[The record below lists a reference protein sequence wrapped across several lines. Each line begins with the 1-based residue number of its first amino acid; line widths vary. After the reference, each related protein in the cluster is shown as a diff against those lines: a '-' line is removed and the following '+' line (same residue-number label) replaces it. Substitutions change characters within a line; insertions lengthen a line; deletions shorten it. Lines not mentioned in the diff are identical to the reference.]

1 MNIKNMKN
9 TWKIYL
15 LALICFVISASE
27 YVIVGV
33 LDQVAAS
40 TNISIAEAGQLI
52 TVFAIAGAIGT
63 PIAVM
68 IMAKMDRRKVL
79 MISLFL
85 VVLGS
90 IMILV
95 APNYAF
101 LLLSRIVL
109 AIGAGVFNV
118 TCFTVVGKIVAPERQ
133 AGAIATITT
142 GFNAALII
150 GLPIGRVIT
159 AAFGWKAIF
168 VSTGV
173 FSLLAIF
180 AVLSAIPKAEG
191 EASVPL
197 GEQLALLKSPKTL
210 LTLAITFFWIG
221 GYSELYSYITP
232 FLQGVSPMSEEMM
245 SMALLIFGIATLIGN
260 KLGGFLGDKVG
271 ISKSLTSSM
280 VVHVIALVLISLF
293 AGSTYV
299 TIALLV
305 IWAIAAWIP
314 APIQQFNIISLSP
327 EASGIMLSLNSSIM
341 QLGLAAGAGIGGIA
355 VGSSSLFS
363 LSWTAAVLV
372 LITAFVTI
380 ASFKVKNLSNNS
392 LATD

>member
-1 MNIKNMKN
+1 MKN

-15 LALICFVISASE
+15 LALICFVISTSE

-52 TVFAIAGAIGT
+52 TVFALAGAIGT

-109 AIGAGVFNV
+109 AIGSGVFNV

-133 AGAIATITT
+133 AGAIATVST

-159 AAFGWKAIF
+159 AAFSWKAIF
-168 VSTGV
+168 VGTGV
-173 FSLLAIF
+173 FSLIAIF

-191 EASVPL
+191 EATVPL
-197 GEQLALLKSPKTL
+197 GQQLSLLKSPKTL
-210 LTLAITFFWIG
+210 LTLAITLFWIG

-232 FLQGVSPMSEEMM
+232 FLQGVSSMSEEMM

-260 KLGGFLGDKVG
+260 KFGGFLGDRVG
-271 ISKSLTSSM
+271 ISKSLIGSM
-280 VVHVIALVLISLF
+280 LVHVLVLVLISLF

-299 TIALLV
+299 TISLLV

-314 APIQQFNIISLSP
+314 AAIQQFNIISLSP

-355 VGSSSLFS
+355 VGSLSVRS
-363 LSWTAAVLV
+363 LSWTAAVLI
-372 LITAFVTI
+372 LINVFVVI
-380 ASFKVKNLSNNS
+380 ASFKVKNSSKNS
-392 LATD
+392 LVID